1 MILCSKYD
9 ENKEEVKMNKQEIVK
24 NYNKEEDKLLV
35 AKMLDKMMLCGKRNK
50 IQSTD
55 FLDERQRN
63 ILEKVLHRMN
73 IENYRIY
80 GGFEDAERKVI
91 LFYPEKWNE
100 DIVEKNYDEIIQVV
114 RIILPNDL
122 KGKYTH
128 RDYLGGLMKL
138 GLKREKIGDIVV
150 VEEGADIIVLNE
162 IVPFLEQHLK
172 TLTRF
177 QKAMIC
183 VTALSNLHPV
193 NIQKEEIEIIV
204 PSMRLD
210 NVVSELCKTS
220 RTKAE
225 EIIRAERVI
234 LNYETVTKDSK
245 LIKMGDK
252 ITIRGKGKFQ
262 IKEEVGNTKKG
273 RYILKIEKYI

>member
-1 MILCSKYD
+1 
-9 ENKEEVKMNKQEIVK
+9 MNRQEIVK
-24 NYNKEEDKLLV
+24 NYKNEEDKLLV
-35 AKMLDKMMLCGKRNK
+35 AKMLDQITLCSKRNK
-50 IQSTD
+50 IENMD

-73 IENYRIY
+73 VENYKIY

-91 LFYPEKWNE
+91 LFYPEKWNKE
-100 DIVEKNYDEIIQVV
+100 IVQKNYESIMQLIQ
-114 RIILPNDL
+114 IALPNDL

-150 VEEGADIIVLNE
+150 WEEGADIIVLNE
-162 IVPFLEQHLK
+162 VVPFLEQHLK

-177 QKAMIC
+177 QKASIS
-183 VTALSNLHPV
+183 VTNLSNLHPV
-193 NIQKEEIEIIV
+193 NIKKEEIEITV
-204 PSMRLD
+204 SSMRLD
-210 NVVSELCKTS
+210 NIVSELSKTS
-220 RTKAE
+220 RAKAE

-245 LIKMGDK
+245 LIKIGDK
-252 ITIRGKGKFQ
+252 ITIRGKGKFE

-273 RYILKIEKYI
+273 RYILKIEKYV